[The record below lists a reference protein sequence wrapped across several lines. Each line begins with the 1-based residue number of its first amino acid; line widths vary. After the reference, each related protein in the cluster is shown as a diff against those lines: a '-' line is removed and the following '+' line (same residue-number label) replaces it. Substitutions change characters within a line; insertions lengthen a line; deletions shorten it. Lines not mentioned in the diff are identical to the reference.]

1 MISLGARKGFT
12 LFVSNEKMD
21 DIINIKESLEISV
34 LLIDDATETVKNEI
48 KKHEGWFLGSMMAP
62 HW

>member
-1 MISLGARKGFT
+1 
-12 LFVSNEKMD
+12 MD

-48 KKHEGWFLGSMMAP
+48 KKHEG
-62 HW
+62 

>member
-1 MISLGARKGFT
+1 
-12 LFVSNEKMD
+12 MD

-34 LLIDDATETVKNEI
+34 LLTDDATETVKNEI

>member
-1 MISLGARKGFT
+1 
-12 LFVSNEKMD
+12 MD

-48 KKHEGWFLGSMMAP
+48 KNMKVDFWGL
-62 HW
+62 